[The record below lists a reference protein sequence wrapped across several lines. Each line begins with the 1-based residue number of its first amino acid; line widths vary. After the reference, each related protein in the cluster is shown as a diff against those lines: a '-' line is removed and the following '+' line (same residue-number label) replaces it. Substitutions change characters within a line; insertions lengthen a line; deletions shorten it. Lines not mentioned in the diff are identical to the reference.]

1 MTYLLYIIYCMRGQR
16 TYIGIT
22 NNLER
27 RLRKHRGEIKG
38 GAKFTTRYSR
48 LGHAWVLGA
57 TVHGFHNHQEAL
69 RFEWAMQHP
78 GRSKFL
84 RSLPRLRA
92 VHYSRNLRD
101 VFHLTNCGDY
111 AGHLAV
117 SVHESPGVSE
127 YTTGRFDANG
137 KQRHQGKGVDQAGC
151 QPPRRAVGPLPAQQ
165 LLTTTNIRSLF
176 ALRPSIVALRTAFL
190 QSSMTDDDCTSAGLA
205 LL

>member
-1 MTYLLYIIYCMRGQR
+1 MPYVLYVVYCMNGRR

-48 LGHAWVLGA
+48 QGHAWVLGA
-57 TVHGFHNHQEAL
+57 TVHGFRDHSEAL
-69 RFEWAMQHP
+69 RFEWAVQHP

-84 RSLPRLRA
+84 RTLPRLRGL
-92 VHYSRNLRD
+92 HYSRNLRD
-101 VFHLTNCGDY
+101 TFHLTNCGDY

-117 SVHESPGVSE
+117 TLHKSP
-127 YTTGRFDANG
+127 DAGGNQ
-137 KQRHQGKGVDQAGC
+137 KAQGKGVDPAGC
-151 QPPRRAVGPLPAQQ
+151 PPPTRTVCPLPAQQ
-165 LLTTTNIRSLF
+165 LTVPHNTPSIRSLF
-176 ALRPSIVALRTAFL
+176 ALRPSIVALRTAHL
-190 QSSMTDDDCTSAGLA
+190 QPAITDARTSAELV